1 MTTKQRE
8 LAWGLAG
15 GAVLILLPLG
25 AIAARN
31 WGLIEDPGHDLP
43 GRLYGIA
50 AGLIIAAYGNIAPR
64 KLVRFDPN
72 AAGPSRKQAIIRFS
86 GWVFVLAGL
95 ANALIWA
102 VVSPIDLAAMLS
114 MVPLAAGLVLVLLSC
129 ARAKAAGRAARH

>member
-1 MTTKQRE
+1 MTTKQRD

-15 GAVLILLPLG
+15 AAVLILLPLG

-31 WGLIEDPGHDLP
+31 WGLVEDAGHDLP

-64 KLVRFDPN
+64 NLVRYDPDSPRP
-72 AAGPSRKQAIIRFS
+72 GRKQAAIRFS
-86 GWVFVLAGL
+86 GWAFVIGGL

-102 VVSPIDLAAMLS
+102 FVSPIDLAAMLS
-114 MVPLAAGLVLVLLSC
+114 MVPLAAALVLSLARC
-129 ARAKAAGRAARH
+129 AGLKRERA